1 MALCLWR
8 VWAHAR
14 VSGIDYAP
22 PSHPQGKRN
31 HSVRATAKQN
41 PRSILV

>member
-1 MALCLWR
+1 MALCLRR

-22 PSHPQGKRN
+22 PSHPLGKRN

-41 PRSILV
+41 PRPILV